1 MLERLVRRVTRTR
14 ACVARGP
21 ERTSDDDNATKRR
34 SVFLSGIPRTQ
45 WIQHRMAKEGFWH
58 LQQENVFWWPIHSQ
72 CEHQIL
78 PNAKC
83 ASASEGP
90 LPLPLPN
97 QFEEA

>member
-1 MLERLVRRVTRTR
+1 
-14 ACVARGP
+14 
-21 ERTSDDDNATKRR
+21 
-34 SVFLSGIPRTQ
+34 
-45 WIQHRMAKEGFWH
+45 MAKEGFWH